1 MSVLS
6 CAYRDAFDAS
16 QSCRPGC
23 LCGLPRWRR
32 QRVRPSGAAQG
43 SAAYEQAKTQAH
55 VQPRFPKAW
64 RTSANPELTYTL
76 LLKESPEFVRFINP
90 GDLRI
95 AQETCGQCHAK
106 EVTQVRA
113 SLHTTT
119 GVFWTVAAYNNGIWP
134 FKTPTFGESYNR
146 DGIAQSITMQP
157 PPTEDERRKGVV
169 PVLLPLPR
177 WEILKPGMFFG
188 CLKMVGC

>member
-1 MSVLS
+1 MCSHEALKASV
-6 CAYRDAFDAS
+6 
-16 QSCRPGC
+16 
-23 LCGLPRWRR
+23 
-32 QRVRPSGAAQG
+32 
-43 SAAYEQAKTQAH
+43 
-55 VQPRFPKAW
+55 

-106 EVTQVRA
+106 EGRRCGRVPF
-113 SLHTTT
+113 TT
-119 GVFWTVAAYNNGIWP
+119 GVFWTVAAYKHGIWP

-157 PPTEDERRKGVV
+157 PPTEDETLRTGA
-169 PVLLPLPR
+169 LATTL
-177 WEILKPGMFFG
+177 EILPGMLFG